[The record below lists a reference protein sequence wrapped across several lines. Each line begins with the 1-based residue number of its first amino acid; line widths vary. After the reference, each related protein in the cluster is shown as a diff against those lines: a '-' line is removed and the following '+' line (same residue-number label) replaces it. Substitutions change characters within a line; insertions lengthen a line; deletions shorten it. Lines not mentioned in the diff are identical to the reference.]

1 VTTTLRLLAT
11 DCPAV
16 VPTPPVLAQ
25 RPAPAMSNDPD
36 RRADRAPM
44 VATIRELFQLTAPET
59 GVREAPPEV
68 IEALRRVLRHRFIPP
83 QEAALAYMR
92 TCPCPSAWVR
102 LSRSPASSH

>member
-1 VTTTLRLLAT
+1 
-11 DCPAV
+11 
-16 VPTPPVLAQ
+16 
-25 RPAPAMSNDPD
+25 
-36 RRADRAPM
+36 M